1 MGVIREKYNPIE
13 HAKIYEKMG
22 ASAISVLTDK
32 DFFQGSLL
40 DLQNVAKA
48 VNIPV
53 IRKDFIIHEKQIR
66 EAARFGASAVLLIVR
81 ILKVNQLIDLLAITK
96 KIGLEALVEIHSN
109 KEAEIALESGAEIIG
124 INTRDLDT
132 FQIHSDLIEKVSKRI
147 PNNIHLVGESGIKDK
162 KDYVEMKK
170 HVRSVLIGTY
180 FMQQE
185 NIEAAYK
192 NLIL

>member
-1 MGVIREKYNPIE
+1 MGVIREKYNPVD

-32 DFFQGSLL
+32 DFFQGSLA
-40 DLQNVAKA
+40 DLLNVSKA

-81 ILKVNQLIDLLAITK
+81 ILKVNQLIDLLAFTK
-96 KIGLEALVEIHSN
+96 KIGLEALVEIHSI
-109 KEAEIALESGAEIIG
+109 KEAEIAVESGAEIIG

-132 FQIHSDLIEKVSKRI
+132 FQIHSDLIEKVSKQI
-147 PNNIHLVGESGIKDK
+147 PKSIHLVGESGIKDK
-162 KDYVEMKK
+162 KDFIEMKK
-170 HVRSVLIGTY
+170 YVRSVLIGTY

-185 NIEAAYK
+185 NIETAYK